1 LLQKK
6 AEVAISQNERRRFQ
20 QDSVAAT
27 ARGQAAAQ
35 LAAAEM
41 AQDNTLIEKKKTE
54 LASLQTQRDEAAA
67 KANALGAAVPAPP
80 VSASSA
86 PASAPVTATPAGP
99 ADAAQKQMEEIYM
112 LIGGNKIEDAVNRF
126 KEQKANLAKYV
137 NPEAFK
143 VLKST
148 IEQLTESIKK
158 TNSKKR

>member
-1 LLQKK
+1 
-6 AEVAISQNERRRFQ
+6 
-20 QDSVAAT
+20 
-27 ARGQAAAQ
+27 
-35 LAAAEM
+35 
-41 AQDNTLIEKKKTE
+41 
-54 LASLQTQRDEAAA
+54 LQTQRDETAA

>member
-1 LLQKK
+1 
-6 AEVAISQNERRRFQ
+6 
-20 QDSVAAT
+20 
-27 ARGQAAAQ
+27 
-35 LAAAEM
+35 
-41 AQDNTLIEKKKTE
+41 
-54 LASLQTQRDEAAA
+54 
-67 KANALGAAVPAPP
+67 
-80 VSASSA
+80 
-86 PASAPVTATPAGP
+86 
-99 ADAAQKQMEEIYM
+99 M